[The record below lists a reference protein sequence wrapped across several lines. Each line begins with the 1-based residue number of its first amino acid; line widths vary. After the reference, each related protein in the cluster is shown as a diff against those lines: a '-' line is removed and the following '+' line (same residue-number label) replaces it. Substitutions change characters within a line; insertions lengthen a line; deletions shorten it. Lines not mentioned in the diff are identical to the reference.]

1 MNYPKFGLKYCRDN
15 LNIPNDKIIKIVSKF
30 KIKKDKIE
38 KIRIDVNNKY
48 FCYVL
53 GLIWSDG
60 HVEKKRNRV
69 LISLLENDII
79 DILDIFIKVGKW
91 NITYSNNEKRNY
103 RNQIR
108 LDISDSIFKN
118 FLLENDFIEKS
129 FKSPDKIISII
140 PENNLKYFIRG
151 ISDGDGCFYYNKK
164 QYTRQFTIAS
174 TYDQDWSYII
184 NILNNIGC
192 GFKIE
197 KTNKENSKSS
207 IIRITNKDILKLGHF
222 IYDDFF
228 GLSRKYEKF
237 KLIEDSYDIKNHKI
251 KYGNRKP
258 ISINGEKYSS
268 IKEASESLKIYVG
281 TLRKRIK
288 NGFYDVS

>member
-1 MNYPKFGLKYCRDN
+1 M
-15 LNIPNDKIIKIVSKF
+15 
-30 KIKKDKIE
+30 
-38 KIRIDVNNKY
+38 
-48 FCYVL
+48 
-53 GLIWSDG
+53 
-60 HVEKKRNRV
+60 
-69 LISLLENDII
+69 

-192 GFKIE
+192 RFKIE

-288 NGFYDVS
+288 NGFYDAS